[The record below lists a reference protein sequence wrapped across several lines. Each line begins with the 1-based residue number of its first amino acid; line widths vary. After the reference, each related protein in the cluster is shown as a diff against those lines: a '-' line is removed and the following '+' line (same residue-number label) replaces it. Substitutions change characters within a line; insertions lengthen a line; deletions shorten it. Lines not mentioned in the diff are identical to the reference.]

1 MFIQN
6 SYALGL
12 TDKIAMIKDKKI
24 RDDGSDPKQGM
35 SASEFNIMKSVIK
48 QLN

>member
-24 RDDGSDPKQGM
+24 RDEDSDAVKQGM
-35 SASEFNIMKSVIK
+35 SASEFN
-48 QLN
+48 